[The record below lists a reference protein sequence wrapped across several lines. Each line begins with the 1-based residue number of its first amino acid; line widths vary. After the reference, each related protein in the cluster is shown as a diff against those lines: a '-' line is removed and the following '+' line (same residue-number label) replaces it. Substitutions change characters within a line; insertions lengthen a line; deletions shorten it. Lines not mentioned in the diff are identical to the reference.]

1 MKPASSP
8 SPRPRRGIVRSVPA
22 LLSRYKLSIALA
34 LGAVVALYVAL
45 QPPEIG
51 DLSEEH
57 RHYTGELLQSWQ
69 EGRVV
74 ALMRH
79 LERCDKYDLPCLTED
94 PNGLTARSRPVG
106 EALREDFQQLG
117 LEKAIIYNSPL
128 SRTAQTEML
137 VFGDSGEDRDWLVNC
152 ELDFLDQV
160 LSNKPQDRNLI
171 LVTHS
176 HCINRV
182 QEVLGYDDEDP
193 HYGAVVFLLPTD
205 LDAPP
210 AAGKRVA
217 GTKPGLRARVLGFL
231 DADDWDAT
239 LGF

>member
-1 MKPASSP
+1 MTSA
-8 SPRPRRGIVRSVPA
+8 PRFSQRLRSVPA
-22 LLSRYKLSIALA
+22 LLGRYKLSVALV
-34 LGAVVALYVAL
+34 LGAAVALYMAL

-57 RHYTGELLQSWQ
+57 RHYTGELLQSWK
-69 EGRVV
+69 EGEVI

-94 PNGLTARSRPVG
+94 PDGLTARSRPVG

-117 LEKAIIYNSPL
+117 LDNAIIYNSPL
-128 SRTAQTEML
+128 SRTAQTETL
-137 VFGDSGEDRDWLVNC
+137 VFGDRGEDRDWLVNC

-160 LSNKPQDRNLI
+160 LGNKPRDRNLI

-193 HYGAVVFLLPTD
+193 HYGAVVFLSLSDLEAPVADEARRATTKVARTPT
-205 LDAPP
+205 AQHP
-210 AAGKRVA
+210 K
-217 GTKPGLRARVLGFL
+217 VLGFL